1 MDDIKQKIKE
11 IDEYTKNNIKPS
23 RYKHSKRVAK
33 MCVKLCRRY
42 SLDVKKGYL
51 IGIGHDMCKYLPDE
65 QMIETASRDGQP
77 ITEEE
82 KKAPMLLHGRAA
94 AVIMK
99 EKFNIDD
106 EQLLEAVANHVS
118 GKIRM
123 CDYTKILFL
132 ADKCEPKRPQSTKK
146 YRNNLMK
153 LSLDGMT
160 ASVLQENYEFL
171 LKKGYSIYPNTK
183 KMIQYYTEK
192 AGKEGN

>member
-11 IDEYTKNNIKPS
+11 IGKYTKENIKPS
-23 RYKHSKRVAK
+23 RYEHSKRVAK

-42 SLDVKKGYL
+42 GLDEKKGYL
-51 IGIGHDMCKYLPDE
+51 IGIGHDMCKYLSNDE
-65 QMIETASRDGQP
+65 MIKTASRDGND
-77 ITEEE
+77 ISEEE
-82 KKAPMLLHGRAA
+82 RNTPMLLHGRAA

-99 EKFNIDD
+99 EKFFITDK
-106 EQLLEAVANHVS
+106 ELLEAVANHVS
-118 GKIRM
+118 GMLGM

-146 YRNNLMK
+146 YRKNLMK

-171 LKKGYSIYPNTK
+171 LKKGFSIYPNTK
-183 KMIQYYTEK
+183 KMIQYYMDK